1 MKYEVEQKFRV
12 SDSVAIEQMLLALGC
27 KLSEGVTQVDT
38 YFSHPARNFRE
49 TDEVLRLRCD
59 GDTNFITYKGP
70 KIDQQTKTRVELEL
84 VLPSGGQ
91 FDQQFR
97 HLWAVLGFQILVEV
111 RKRRKKANLD
121 WQGARIEVAFD
132 EVEGL
137 GAFIEL
143 EATAEEREVDFARKC
158 VASLAAHLGLNQNER
173 RGYSELMLQ
182 SKT

>member
-12 SDSVAIEQMLLALGC
+12 SDSVATEQMLAALGC
-27 KLSEGVTQVDT
+27 RLGEGVVQVDT
-38 YFSHPARNFRE
+38 YFSHPARDFRE

-84 VLPSGGQ
+84 ALPPGEE

-97 HLWAVLGFQILVEV
+97 QLWAVLGFQILVEV
-111 RKRRKKANLD
+111 RKRRRKANVD
-121 WQGARIEVAFD
+121 WQNANIEVAFD
-132 EVEGL
+132 DVEGL
-137 GAFIEL
+137 GAFVEL
-143 EATAEEREVDFARKC
+143 EAIAEEQEVDSARQR

-173 RGYSELMLQ
+173 RSYSELMLQ